1 MLEILGFGIY
11 KNIRALLQY
20 ALISHDKKQFIQA
33 EKRWENLLK
42 HQPNNYTALIGVSR
56 GSIKRGD
63 FEKVRKLESLIHDE
77 THRVR
82 DIPVY

>member
-1 MLEILGFGIY
+1 MKSLDLEDT
-11 KNIRALLQY
+11 NIRALLQY

-42 HQPNNYTALIGVSR
+42 YQPNNYTALIGVSR
-56 GSIKRGD
+56 GSFKRGD
-63 FEKVRKLESLIHDE
+63 YGKGKKILESLIHDD

-82 DIPVY
+82 ITRILT